1 MASST
6 STRTCAI
13 LITTIIV
20 VVIIIIVIVKTT
32 PYVTF
37 LMRQVRPVPLE
48 IHIQGYDIPH
58 VPSRLLAMSKPAYY
72 SVVNHAADKPA
83 IIFVPSAKQARVR
96 RDLRRDVR
104 RAESAAPPG
113 SSAQVQLTAVDM
125 LTYAT
130 ADDAPRRF
138 LHASAEDIAPFVAVL
153 KEGAL
158 AHTVAYGIAFLH
170 EGLSEAEQKAVL
182 ALHASGAVQV
192 LVATHSMCWGLT
204 AQAHLVVLMDTQF
217 YDGAEHR
224 RLARD
229 IRRDRSRDHRIA
241 PPLRAP
247 AG

>member
-1 MASST
+1 MG
-6 STRTCAI
+6 RN
-13 LITTIIV
+13 
-20 VVIIIIVIVKTT
+20 
-32 PYVTF
+32 
-37 LMRQVRPVPLE
+37 R
-48 IHIQGYDIPH
+48 H
-58 VPSRLLAMSKPAYY
+58 PAGL
-72 SVVNHAADKPA
+72 V
-83 IIFVPSAKQARVR
+83 
-96 RDLRRDVR
+96 
-104 RAESAAPPG
+104 
-113 SSAQVQLTAVDM
+113 AQVQLTAVDM

-138 LHASAEDIAPFVAVL
+138 LHASAEDIAPFVSVL

-204 AQAHLVVLMDTQF
+204 AQAHLVVLMDTQY

-229 IRRDRSRDHRIA
+229 IRRDRSAEIAAEIRAEIAAEIRAEIAAEIRAGGRIA
-241 PPLRAP
+241 PLLRAP
-247 AG
+247 AGLSVPRARSGTRTTRSPTSSK

>member
-1 MASST
+1 
-6 STRTCAI
+6 
-13 LITTIIV
+13 
-20 VVIIIIVIVKTT
+20 
-32 PYVTF
+32 
-37 LMRQVRPVPLE
+37 MRQVRPVPLE

-83 IIFVPSAKQARVR
+83 IIFVPSAKQARMR
-96 RDLRRDVR
+96 RDLRRDV

-224 RLARD
+224 RPARD
-229 IRRDRSRDHRIA
+229 IPRDRSRDPQPRSQRGSEPA
-241 PPLRAP
+241 AASRRLCVLRP
-247 AG
+247 G

>member
-1 MASST
+1 
-6 STRTCAI
+6 
-13 LITTIIV
+13 
-20 VVIIIIVIVKTT
+20 
-32 PYVTF
+32 
-37 LMRQVRPVPLE
+37 
-48 IHIQGYDIPH
+48 
-58 VPSRLLAMSKPAYY
+58 
-72 SVVNHAADKPA
+72 
-83 IIFVPSAKQARVR
+83 
-96 RDLRRDVR
+96 
-104 RAESAAPPG
+104 
-113 SSAQVQLTAVDM
+113 M

-138 LHASAEDIAPFVAVL
+138 LHASAEDIAPFVSVL

-204 AQAHLVVLMDTQF
+204 AQAHLVVLMDTQY

-247 AG
+247 AGLSVPRARSGTRTTRSPTSSK

>member
-1 MASST
+1 
-6 STRTCAI
+6 
-13 LITTIIV
+13 
-20 VVIIIIVIVKTT
+20 
-32 PYVTF
+32 
-37 LMRQVRPVPLE
+37 
-48 IHIQGYDIPH
+48 
-58 VPSRLLAMSKPAYY
+58 
-72 SVVNHAADKPA
+72 
-83 IIFVPSAKQARVR
+83 
-96 RDLRRDVR
+96 
-104 RAESAAPPG
+104 
-113 SSAQVQLTAVDM
+113 M

-204 AQAHLVVLMDTQF
+204 AQAHLVVLMDTQY

-229 IRRDRSRDHRIA
+229 IRRDRSAEIAAEIRAEIAAEIRAGGRIA
-241 PPLRAP
+241 PLLRAL
-247 AG
+247 AGLSVPRARSGTRTTRSPTSSK